1 MMRSISLFHPILA
14 AFCFLW
20 WSTATPVHAKGS
32 ASEERIREAFAE
44 SYRLES
50 LQDYT
55 AAAKALEAL
64 GRELVHPVYEANL
77 RLGWL
82 CYKAGDHDKS
92 LTYYQR
98 ATTLQPL
105 ATEPLWGLLLPVT
118 AKEDWVR
125 AESLYKAILKQ
136 DHRNST
142 AHYQLGL
149 IYYYRQ
155 NYPEALK
162 YLEVSLRLSPF
173 DYYSMLMTGWTRYF
187 LGQKAEAKVLFERV
201 LRFTPQDASALEG
214 LKLLAP

>member
-1 MMRSISLFHPILA
+1 MMRSISIFHPIIA

-55 AAAKALEAL
+55 AAVKALEAL
-64 GRELVHPVYEANL
+64 GRELVYPVYEANL

-136 DHRNST
+136 DHRN
-142 AHYQLGL
+142 AR
-149 IYYYRQ
+149 I
-155 NYPEALK
+155 
-162 YLEVSLRLSPF
+162 
-173 DYYSMLMTGWTRYF
+173 
-187 LGQKAEAKVLFERV
+187 
-201 LRFTPQDASALEG
+201 TPR
-214 LKLLAP
+214 P